1 MSLVSGTLVYWNAHT
16 GFGEIE
22 LDSEYRRVGIYRA
35 ELLRAGVKAPQIGD
49 RFRFS
54 TGVADMAQG
63 WNVERTWQLARWMLS
78 NLYQRCRR
86 RLPTPLYR

>member
-1 MSLVSGTLVYWNAHT
+1 MSLTSGTLVYWNAHT

-54 TGVADMAQG
+54 IGVADTAQG
-63 WNVERTWQLARWMLS
+63 WDIERAWHLARWMLS
-78 NLYQRCRR
+78 EMYQRCRR
-86 RLPTPLYR
+86 CLPTPLCR